1 MSFGIFFDRNLLSSL
16 GQELSKIHSF
26 SAGQLIPPDLL
37 ETTNYMRKL
46 GLATLLTGF
55 QLADYRLCVLSRL
68 SDDAIKKRYKAT
80 FF

>member
-16 GQELSKIHSF
+16 GQELSKIHGF

-37 ETTNYMRKL
+37 ETNYTRKL